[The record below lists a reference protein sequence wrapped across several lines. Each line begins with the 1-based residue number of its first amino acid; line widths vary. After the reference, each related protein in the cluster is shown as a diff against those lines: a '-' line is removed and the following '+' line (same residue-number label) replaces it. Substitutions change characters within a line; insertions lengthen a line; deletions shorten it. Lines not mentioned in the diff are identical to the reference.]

1 LSTGGV
7 YHKRI
12 ELRKYGL
19 WEAEKGRR
27 TTEFREDTEDRKD
40 SCSVQAVLTIRTD
53 YWHLRALG
61 PVVDVEEFEGLEDR
75 VFFAGGAA
83 ASFAVG
89 WHCGTRD
96 YTEGIAKGLFEN
108 F

>member
-1 LSTGGV
+1 MLG
-7 YHKRI
+7 
-12 ELRKYGL
+12 
-19 WEAEKGRR
+19 
-27 TTEFREDTEDRKD
+27 
-40 SCSVQAVLTIRTD
+40 QAVLTIRRD
-53 YWHLRALG
+53 RLWHLRALG

-96 YTEGIAKGLFEN
+96 HTEGIAKRLFEN

>member
-1 LSTGGV
+1 
-7 YHKRI
+7 
-12 ELRKYGL
+12 
-19 WEAEKGRR
+19 
-27 TTEFREDTEDRKD
+27 
-40 SCSVQAVLTIRTD
+40 VLGARTD
-53 YWHLRALG
+53 ARWHLRALG